1 MEDNERL
8 IYKNNELFNA
18 ILCKN
23 FSEQYNLFK
32 IENPTQIVKLFNDLN
47 ASREE
52 TDLYLR
58 WYDPNMKDINIY
70 NIQQVSNPID
80 NDFWLL
86 NNKELYIKRLWIYK
100 YDTGYDFIV
109 IENEPMQTN
118 EIYGEPQ
125 DNFTTVSAYIENG
138 EYRRFVEQTNNVEQ
152 RIRYVRNM
160 LFVLSPDKSS
170 MFNAFNDGVIK
181 HLFTQYK
188 NSNYTLKKDFLESMI
203 YPNIQRNI
211 RGIITYD

>member
-1 MEDNERL
+1 MKDNERL
-8 IYKNNELFNA
+8 IYENNEQFNE

-23 FSEQYNLFK
+23 FSEQYNIFK
-32 IENPTQIVKLFNDLN
+32 IENPIQIENLLNDLN
-47 ASREE
+47 AKRKE

-58 WYDPNMKDINIY
+58 WYDPNMKDIDIY
-70 NIQQVSNPID
+70 NMQKVNNSID
-80 NDFWLL
+80 GDFWLL

-100 YDTGYDFIV
+100 YDIGYDFIA

-118 EIYGEPQ
+118 EIYKEPQ
-125 DNFTTVSAYIENG
+125 DNFTTVSAYFENG
-138 EYRRFVEQTNNVEQ
+138 EYIRFSEQANNGEQ

-160 LFVLSPDKSS
+160 IFIISPDKSS
-170 MFNAFNDGVIK
+170 MFNAFNGGIAE
-181 HLFTQYK
+181 HIFTQYR
-188 NSNYTLKKDFLESMI
+188 NNDYALKKEFFESMI